1 MASSSSVV
9 SEEENTERPGFFKR
23 SVQFLKD
30 AWGELKRVRWPNRKE
45 LVSYTMVVLVTCI
58 FCILL
63 IFGFDLGISYLL
75 QLIGLGV

>member
-1 MASSSSVV
+1 MASSTVA
-9 SEEENTERPGFFKR
+9 SEQKADRPGFFKR

-58 FCILL
+58 FCVLL
-63 IFGFDLGISYLL
+63 VFGFDLGISYLL
-75 QLIGLGV
+75 QLIGLGA